1 MEKGFFQFL
10 LPRVTVSFGY
20 YMFPYRTVFLA
31 QTLPEDYSSRVST
44 VFCHVISAQQI
55 EIQVRKQNITSS
67 EFH

>member
-10 LPRVTVSFGY
+10 FPRVTVSFGY

-44 VFCHVISAQQI
+44 AFCHVISAQQI
-55 EIQVRKQNITSS
+55 EI
-67 EFH
+67 